1 MTLRR
6 EVLPSG
12 EASIN
17 LPVNMRRLI
26 WNAQERFQ
34 CNKSRDSPTGGSSRL
49 LATHSQNGC
58 HTVADIAAVDC
69 VRRS

>member
-12 EASIN
+12 ESSIN
-17 LPVNMRRLI
+17 LPVNLRRLI

-34 CNKSRDSPTGGSSRL
+34 CNRSREGPTGGFASAVCAHRGVSVSSY
-49 LATHSQNGC
+49 
-58 HTVADIAAVDC
+58 
-69 VRRS
+69 

>member
-34 CNKSRDSPTGGSSRL
+34 CNRTRDSPTGGLETFYSAILVRL
-49 LATHSQNGC
+49 LPD
-58 HTVADIAAVDC
+58 ADMQAVGVIC
-69 VRRS
+69 RS